1 MTRYRRKPDSHWTK
15 NMNNTTNLTDL
26 GASSQTILQARLFL
40 IVFIAISVSCF
51 GETLCGAGQSGQSTL
66 TMKLKVFSRIDL
78 QQRLLK
84 KGNPCRARP
93 SVRSEVRK
101 GLRPSGVYS
110 TQLVPGKNFIAISRY
125 MCSPIA
131 GRNSSCKWT

>member
-1 MTRYRRKPDSHWTK
+1 
-15 NMNNTTNLTDL
+15 MNNTTNLTDL
-26 GASSQTILQARLFL
+26 GASSQTILQARLSL

-51 GETLCGAGQSGQSTL
+51 GETLCGARQSGQSTL

-78 QQRLLK
+78 QQGLLK

-101 GLRPSGVYS
+101 EHRPSGVYS
-110 TQLVPGKNFIAISRY
+110 IQLATGKNFIVTSRNTFLPIS
-125 MCSPIA
+125 
-131 GRNSSCKWT
+131 GRNSSCQWT